1 MAILRKNVRNVGTS
15 VVQRIGINPSEIS
28 RSQDGVNINANTFNP
43 RLIFSQMTALQS
55 IHYLVLSII
64 FQINHFTFGT
74 TVTIDRMFTAKY
86 LNIWERNEWVD
97 CSAILLSSVIGAFL
111 LTIIVEKSKKCL
123 DFSVT
128 YTTIHLLLCTL
139 YNGFPASWD
148 WWILNVLG
156 MIIMTVLGEFLCS
169 RLELKEIPLL

>member
-1 MAILRKNVRNVGTS
+1 MAILRKNFRNVGTS

-97 CSAILLSSVIGAFL
+97 CSAILLSSVIG
-111 LTIIVEKSKKCL
+111 
-123 DFSVT
+123 
-128 YTTIHLLLCTL
+128 
-139 YNGFPASWD
+139 
-148 WWILNVLG
+148 
-156 MIIMTVLGEFLCS
+156 
-169 RLELKEIPLL
+169 